1 MSDLISN
8 EYKFVD
14 IILPSFEEHET
25 VALCVKRVIETV
37 GEKFS
42 DFRIIVVIDGPDL
55 QAVKA
60 LSELQCDTLVV
71 IQLQDNYGKGYAL
84 KQGIFYSNAKY
95 VVFLDADLDIHPITI
110 NYGIG
115 LMEVNTSLFATY
127 GSKMHPDSNVN
138 YPFVRRCMSMAF
150 RIFTRFFINIDVED
164 TQTGIKVFRSS
175 NLKEVVLQSSE
186 NGFLFDLEVLMLMSD
201 LDAKFESLP
210 VDLDYQFNSSIKPTS
225 AIRMIVQL
233 IALRRRVSHREM

>member
-1 MSDLISN
+1 
-8 EYKFVD
+8 
-14 IILPSFEEHET
+14 
-25 VALCVKRVIETV
+25 
-37 GEKFS
+37 
-42 DFRIIVVIDGPDL
+42 
-55 QAVKA
+55 
-60 LSELQCDTLVV
+60 
-71 IQLQDNYGKGYAL
+71 
-84 KQGIFYSNAKY
+84 
-95 VVFLDADLDIHPITI
+95 
-110 NYGIG
+110 
-115 LMEVNTSLFATY
+115 
-127 GSKMHPDSNVN
+127 
-138 YPFVRRCMSMAF
+138 MAF
-150 RIFTRFFINIDVED
+150 RIFTRLFINIDVED